1 MMTPTNDLELNSDLE
16 ALRASVSI
24 NNSGDLDLRRTDGAT
39 MPNFNELRYLD
50 TRPIQH
56 MTATW
61 GN

>member
-1 MMTPTNDLELNSDLE
+1 MTPTNHTDLNRDLE
-16 ALRASVSI
+16 ALRASVSMDDTRGI
-24 NNSGDLDLRRTDGAT
+24 DRPRPASI
-39 MPNFNELRYLD
+39 PNFNELRYLD

>member
-1 MMTPTNDLELNSDLE
+1 MTSNSNIDLSSDLE

-24 NNSGDLDLRRTDGAT
+24 DNASDLDLGRTDRAS

-50 TRPIQH
+50 TRPTQH

-61 GN
+61 GS